1 MQRVPL
7 GGGDIVDIVRL
18 FDDWRWLNNLLAED
32 VALDEIRQP
41 DLHLIAEELLRRDRE
56 DLVDFLKSLCM
67 LANTHTKQII
77 DIHGQEVLT
86 SCFVSRTKAK
96 IMNQAIRLRP
106 A

>member
-56 DLVDFLKSLCM
+56 DLVDFFQRLCM
-67 LANTHTKQII
+67 LANTHTQS
-77 DIHGQEVLT
+77 GSQT
-86 SCFVSRTKAK
+86 SMER
-96 IMNQAIRLRP
+96 RYLRV
-106 A
+106 ASSHAQRQRS